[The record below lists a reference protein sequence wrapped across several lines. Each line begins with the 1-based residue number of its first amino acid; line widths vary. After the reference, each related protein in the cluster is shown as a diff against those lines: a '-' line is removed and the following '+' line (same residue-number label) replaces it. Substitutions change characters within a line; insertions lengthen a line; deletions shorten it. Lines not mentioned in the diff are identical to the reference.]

1 MIKHESSS
9 HTQEQIAVIEGLKQ
23 LRLTNRWLLSP
34 LSNEQI
40 TSTEVQAYLSRGLDD
55 NPSAD
60 AQLEKDIAT
69 AIYLSVKRSK
79 WKPRQS
85 AKLLARQAIE
95 ELRAARLTVLYH
107 DNRINAKQYKE
118 ECENNYVM
126 NTIAVARRI
135 KKRYGR
141 IAIKTAIT
149 AGLVIAGLPEAATI
163 AGAAMIVNAIIPK
176 KHKEKIK
183 KKAKQIVQAAVTNI
197 RHGITK
203 LKEMGRHVAERAANI
218 LTEIAHEGQKLAE
231 PVLEATRNFI
241 STAIHKTTEGLK
253 KVFNWSRI

>member
-1 MIKHESSS
+1 MKKYESSS
-9 HTQEQIAVIEGLKQ
+9 HTQEQITVIEGLKQ
-23 LRLTNRWLLSP
+23 LRRTNRWLLFP
-34 LSNEQI
+34 LNNEQI
-40 TSTEVQAYLSRGLDD
+40 TSTEVQEYLSRELDE

-107 DNRINAKQYKE
+107 DNRISAKQYKE

-126 NTIAVARRI
+126 NTIAVAKRI

-149 AGLVIAGLPEAATI
+149 VGLAIAGLPEAATV
-163 AGAAMIVNAIIPK
+163 AGATMLINAIIPK

-183 KKAKQIVQAAVTNI
+183 KQAKQVVQAAVTNI
-197 RHGITK
+197 RHGITR
-203 LKEMGRHVAERAANI
+203 LKEMGRQVAECTANV
-218 LTEIAHEGQKLAE
+218 LTQIAHKGQKLAE
-231 PVLEATRNFI
+231 PILEATRNFI
-241 STAIHKTTEGLK
+241 STTVHKTTEGLK
-253 KVFNWSRI
+253 KLFNWH